1 VLYDRCL
8 QGHGIEGPQF
18 ALLAMVDRAGPC
30 CQAAIGRRF
39 VLDKTTLSRNLKRLE
54 QRGWIAMS
62 AGVDGREKRVALT
75 SAGRRVVAA
84 AKPAWRRAQDQ
95 LRLSMRREHWEA
107 LRELLDAVTRAA
119 GAARRRH
126 DVNAAKNAAADGR
139 RGGMC
144 HV

>member
-1 VLYDRCL
+1 MVVYTTIMERSRERRPRSPAGEHADVADLACACATVRRASRAVTVLYDRCL

-18 ALLAMVDRAGPC
+18 ALLAMVDRTGPC

-75 SAGRRVVAA
+75 PAGRRVVAA
-84 AKPAWRRAQDQ
+84 
-95 LRLSMRREHWEA
+95 
-107 LRELLDAVTRAA
+107 
-119 GAARRRH
+119 
-126 DVNAAKNAAADGR
+126 
-139 RGGMC
+139 
-144 HV
+144 